1 MAEYHIDHILNDIDE
16 ILDNPILESINSI
29 TNELDMNRP
38 VTQRFNDLYD
48 DKYVIGN
55 TLLTWASHHNLKE
68 TVRLLL
74 DRDANPNGKNIYGD
88 TAIMMASQCSHNDI
102 VQILLDYG
110 ANVNSKNNY
119 RATALMWT
127 SKDDNCNPDRW
138 DGIVPLHKKNETV
151 KILLENGANPNRKN
165 MDNNTALMF
174 ASSNEYM
181 VIVNMLLEYGANPYM
196 KNRRGESAITWA
208 QNLPNIRNI
217 LTRHM
222 NAINMQSKLRGKL
235 TRKKIKTQKAKQK
248 LQATKLPLDYE
259 IMSNIMDNI
268 DQKKYN
274 PSITDR
280 MNLEK
285 ARSRLA
291 VASGLHPRLGTNTPI
306 ADDLI
311 EKITTNLTGRGKHGK
326 KLSSKKRNKKSKKKK
341 TKKSK

>member
-1 MAEYHIDHILNDIDE
+1 MASNQETIFDHLDWNGYHIDHILNDIDE

-38 VTQRFNDLYD
+38 VTQRFHDLYD
-48 DKYVIGN
+48 DNYVVGN

-88 TAIMMASQCSHNDI
+88 TALMMASQCSHNDI

-110 ANVNSKNNY
+110 ANVNSKNNR
-119 RATALMWT
+119 RATALIWT

-138 DGIVPLHKKNETV
+138 DGMGTLHRKNETV
-151 KILLENGANPNRKN
+151 RILLENRADPNKKN

-174 ASSNEYM
+174 ASSNGYT

-196 KNRRGESAITWA
+196 KNRMGLSAITWA
-208 QNLPNIRNI
+208 QNIPNIRNI

-235 TRKKIKTQKAKQK
+235 TRKKIKTQKTKQK

-280 MNLEK
+280 MDLER
-285 ARSRLA
+285 AENRLA
-291 VASGLHPRLGTNTPI
+291 TAKTLHNRLGSQVPYLDYDTSM
-306 ADDLI
+306 
-311 EKITTNLTGRGKHGK
+311 
-326 KLSSKKRNKKSKKKK
+326 KLSRYL
-341 TKKSK
+341 

>member
-1 MAEYHIDHILNDIDE
+1 MASNQETIFDHLDWNGYHIDHILNDIDE

-38 VTQRFNDLYD
+38 VTQRFHDLYD
-48 DKYVIGN
+48 DNYVIGN

-88 TAIMMASQCSHNDI
+88 TALMMASQCSHNDI

-119 RATALMWT
+119 RATALIWA

-138 DGIVPLHKKNETV
+138 DGIVPLHRKNETV
-151 KILLENGANPNRKN
+151 RILLENGANPNKKN
-165 MDNNTALMF
+165 WNNNTALMF
-174 ASSNEYM
+174 ASSNGYT

-208 QNLPNIRNI
+208 QNIPNITNI

-222 NAINMQSKLRGKL
+222 NAINMQRKIRGNL

-248 LQATKLPLDYE
+248 LQATKLPLADDLLGT
-259 IMSNIMDNI
+259 IMDNI

-274 PSITDR
+274 PSVTDR
-280 MNLEK
+280 MNLER
-285 ARSRLA
+285 AENRLSA
-291 VASGLHPRLGTNTPI
+291 AKTLNNRLGSQVPYLDYDTF
-306 ADDLI
+306 L
-311 EKITTNLTGRGKHGK
+311 R
-326 KLSSKKRNKKSKKKK
+326 LSRYL
-341 TKKSK
+341 